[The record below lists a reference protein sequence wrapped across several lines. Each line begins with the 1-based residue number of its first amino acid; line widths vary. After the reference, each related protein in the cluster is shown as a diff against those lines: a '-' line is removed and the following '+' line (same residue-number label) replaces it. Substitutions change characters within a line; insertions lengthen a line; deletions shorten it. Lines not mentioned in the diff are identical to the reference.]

1 MWRVFTIAKDKSN
14 LESRNL
20 GLASLG
26 FPADKGREARREGGP
41 FPMRIERPNKRG
53 LERPPAADGCFDS
66 CVQCRQ

>member
-26 FPADKGREARREGGP
+26 FPADKGREARRAVSHAYRAAQQKRLGKAPRGGR
-41 FPMRIERPNKRG
+41 M
-53 LERPPAADGCFDS
+53 L
-66 CVQCRQ
+66 